1 MNMAPDANPNVEG
14 FKIED
19 AEDVRQHSDTIDYLL
34 RYFEDKTGGIRLA
47 KREDLNPLELKDYLP
62 QIGLFEPILNT
73 EGVVSDILITL
84 LGSRLDEFYGRMT
97 GKKVSEFKHAQIAM
111 RIIQACRQCVELRKP
126 LVVSA
131 DALSEEKNFL
141 SIMVL
146 YVPMSSDGVTIDRIF
161 LHNRVSSKFPAGNSL

>member
-1 MNMAPDANPNVEG
+1 MNMAPDASPNVEG

-19 AEDVRQHSDTIDYLL
+19 AEDVRRNSETIEFLL
-34 RYFEDKTGGIRLA
+34 QYFEEKTGGVRLA

-62 QIGLFEPILNT
+62 QIGLFEPILNAQ
-73 EGVVSDILITL
+73 GQVSDIYISL
-84 LGSRLDEFYGRMT
+84 LGSRLDDFYGRMT

-126 LVVSA
+126 IVVSA

-146 YVPMSSDGVTIDRIF
+146 YVPMSSDGETIDRIF
-161 LHNRVSSKFPAGNSL
+161 LHNRVTSKFPAGKSL